1 MAELYF
7 KVKSD
12 WEEVVK
18 LRTEVMRLEN
28 QLNQFNGKAPLE
40 VLDKMCSELTTA
52 KTRLTE
58 LVNAAA
64 VEGSKLDG
72 AFKKGIT
79 IDVSTPM
86 GQLKAF
92 DDELQKMSSNLNAYF
107 DTLKGKL
114 VDMVSVLG
122 DGKTI
127 ADNIKVNE
135 ENLAKIDELNRLNA
149 ELREQI
155 KQIQQELDR
164 QQAAWQQVQNTIS
177 GNKQAIDGLTQSQ
190 HQQAQA
196 SAESV
201 ARMNAAIDEET
212 RKNEAAKKS
221 WEDKKAEIESLQA
234 ELQKY
239 QAAYDRVMQLK
250 PEDGRLK
257 RWWRETQFASAA
269 NNGEVDNATIQHV
282 VGLNSKIEEL
292 KQRIKDAQK
301 EEKALSDQFASS
313 SRRVDELR
321 DSVDSTLSPL
331 RQMQQAED
339 AASKALRLDSARAML
354 RGITQEMDEAIDKM
368 RTLEGDAERYRDY
381 INKLENGDTS
391 VLNNGQDAATEL
403 ANARAE
409 LEKCEAE
416 LEKQKEE
423 YNDLA
428 KYQEQYKQQIVDAS
442 GHQMRMRTQI
452 MQTREEMMKM
462 IAEGKAGTPEFQQLS
477 EKAGEM
483 RKQMALANATMEYF
497 ANPSRHLEGLKS
509 ALQGVAGSA
518 SLVTGIMGV
527 FNTNSEKMAAIQTKI
542 QSYLGI
548 IVGLETAYATV
559 KKTSNAMLLIS
570 EVQTLALAKAKTY
583 ETIATEAGTIAT
595 MKAAAAQAFFNTVAK
610 MNPYLLLVSGI
621 GLLCGAIWGLTKVL
635 KSESEEEKRLQ
646 KEREARIKEAREAH
660 ERWANDVASSAGKQI
675 ASYENLRRKW
685 KELGNDMTAKKK
697 FIDDNKDAF
706 HDLGWAVNNVADAE
720 NLFTKNTQAVIN
732 AMLARAKAAAYQTA
746 IADEYTKSIK
756 KRDQIDNTV
765 AGGGYRKVYKEGD
778 RLTNDQIQAL
788 NQQYGVNLSATSL
801 DPRTQIKGVAFST
814 DSKLTAASAAYLTS
828 LEAKDATKR
837 WKNNVDALNR
847 ETEERV
853 GYLTKGLEQAVK
865 MQEQAVKAVGVQ
877 EWQGGNA
884 GNRNSAKGNSPDEIL
899 KRQLEQEQEAERI
912 RIQNQLL
919 QQQAVIDQMDEG
931 AEKELEQMR
940 LNHKKRMTEL
950 DNEEQEILNKKIEAA
965 SSDKKG
971 NTIKGFYTSGQYR
984 NVQLTDEDMLG
995 VNSKRIS
1002 ESEKYFDNLISVFKK
1017 IESSAD
1023 APMRKMELLESA
1035 YKEVAIAAS
1044 DMGDGDAAKKFV
1056 EEAERQYRE
1065 GLNNINQQRLESL
1078 YDNLREFGTVQQ
1090 QMFAIEQS
1098 YNKKIAEEKDPSK
1111 KAMLERQKQ
1120 SQLSSVNAQNLA
1132 MGIDWSTAF
1141 EGVGNVL
1148 SDVAKETLKKVEEY
1162 MQTAEFKK
1170 LDAKDKKSYT
1180 DLRSE
1185 LRKETGGNS
1194 TSAFNFSIWGE
1205 ISKNVKDYQDS
1216 IKKLKAAQEAHNA
1229 AVQDLRDAERDMET
1243 ALKSGSKKQIEAAQ
1257 AVLDAANDAVNVTSD
1272 EQTDAEDKSE
1282 AAKKK
1287 LADNTE
1293 KAANGIQNF
1302 TNYVNEMAS
1311 GSLYGFAN
1319 GISKLVT
1326 SLAKGSDG
1334 VGKSLNELGGKIGGI
1349 IGAILQIIDALGD
1362 DPAQFINDLLNKIA
1376 KVVETI
1382 LADLPN
1388 LIANIVEGVGNI
1400 VGGVVSGV
1408 GKLFGF
1414 DMSGIFGGGTEN
1426 FDAAVEKWGYLL
1438 DTWKENLEY
1447 EKSLMKEAYGSK
1459 VTEIQNK
1466 TVDYLRQSQQAAAQM
1481 YRGWASDGAG
1491 WFSHSNGYEANRD
1504 ANWSYLWQ
1512 YDKELAKRVGASEKS
1527 FFGIDELK
1535 YIDNGDISNL
1545 FDLPVEQL
1553 KELKYNNSQFWQSLS
1568 EEARK
1573 YLEQIIELEDEIK
1586 QLEQEAREQL
1596 TATSFDTVV
1605 SDFEQALAK
1614 MDSTAEDFA
1623 DNFEKYMQNAV
1634 INSLMLAKY
1643 KKQLE
1648 EWYSSFAAAMDSGD
1662 ELTKE
1667 EQKALKDDYDRIV
1680 KAAIAERD
1688 NLRDTFGWETDPAKQ
1703 EADKKGFAGMSQDL
1717 GEELNGRFTAVQIA
1731 GENVSAQMNV
1741 AVPILT
1747 GIGVSASRT
1756 ADMVEGIGRVAD
1768 DMLTNIVECYSELNM
1783 IRTTTDEML
1792 PIMKEN
1798 KKTLE
1803 KIEKNTKNI

>member
-79 IDVSTPM
+79 IDMSTPT

-92 DDELQKMSSNLNAYF
+92 DDELIKMCANLNAYF

-114 VDMVSVLG
+114 QDLVSVLG
-122 DGKTI
+122 SGNTI
-127 ADNIKVNE
+127 ADNIKVN
-135 ENLAKIDELNRLNA
+135 D
-149 ELREQI
+149 
-155 KQIQQELDR
+155 
-164 QQAAWQQVQNTIS
+164 
-177 GNKQAIDGLTQSQ
+177 
-190 HQQAQA
+190 
-196 SAESV
+196 
-201 ARMNAAIDEET
+201 
-212 RKNEAAKKS
+212 
-221 WEDKKAEIESLQA
+221 
-234 ELQKY
+234 
-239 QAAYDRVMQLK
+239 
-250 PEDGRLK
+250 
-257 RWWRETQFASAA
+257 
-269 NNGEVDNATIQHV
+269 DNIA
-282 VGLNSKIEEL
+282 KIEEL
-292 KQRIKDAQK
+292 KRQNAELMELVKKRQEELEK
-301 EEKALSDQFASS
+301 EREIYNQ
-313 SRRVDELR
+313 
-321 DSVDSTLSPL
+321 
-331 RQMQQAED
+331 
-339 AASKALRLDSARAML
+339 
-354 RGITQEMDEAIDKM
+354 
-368 RTLEGDAERYRDY
+368 
-381 INKLENGDTS
+381 
-391 VLNNGQDAATEL
+391 L
-403 ANARAE
+403 ANAVRTNNTSAIDMMTNKATESASQIKAKIKEANAE
-409 LEKCEAE
+409 VAKQNVIVEEISEAY
-416 LEKQKEE
+416 EKQQAKVDKLEAKLANLKSFYGESRQSYNGQAQIIDAEE
-423 YNDLA
+423 NLRKAHQELITIKTDLITAKDEQKQLNDMVAEYEHQL
-428 KYQEQYKQQIVDAS
+428 EDA
-442 GHQMRMRTQI
+442 GNKAIRMRTQI
-452 MQTREEMMKM
+452 MNAREAMMQL
-462 IAEGKAGTPEFQQLS
+462 IAAGMTGTPEFHKIT
-477 EKAGEM
+477 EEAGAM
-483 RKQMALANATMEYF
+483 RRQMQLANATMEYF

-548 IVGLETAYATV
+548 IIGLETAYATV

-778 RLTNDQIQAL
+778 RLTNDQIKAL
-788 NQQYGVNLSATSL
+788 NQQYGINLSATSL
-801 DPRTQIKGVAFST
+801 NPKTQIKGVSFST

-837 WKNNVDALNR
+837 WKDNVEALNK

-884 GNRNSAKGNSPDEIL
+884 GSGNRTKGNSPDEIL
-899 KRQLEQEQEAERI
+899 KRQIEQEQEAERT

-919 QQQAVIDQMDEG
+919 QQQAVIDQMDDG
-931 AEKELEQMR
+931 AEKELAQMR

-950 DNEEQEILNKKIEAA
+950 DNEEREVLNKKIEAA
-965 SSDKKG
+965 SNDKKG
-971 NTIKGFYTSGQYR
+971 NPIKGFYTSGQYR

-1065 GLNNINQQRLESL
+1065 GLQNINQQRLESL
-1078 YDNLREFGTVQQ
+1078 YDYLREFGTVQQ
-1090 QMFAIEQS
+1090 QMFALEQS

-1194 TSAFNFSIWGE
+1194 TSAFNFGIWGE

-1302 TNYVNEMAS
+1302 ANYVNEMAN

-1334 VGKSLNELGGKIGGI
+1334 VGKSLSELGGKIGGI

-1362 DPAQFINDLLNKIA
+1362 DPAQFINDLLDKVA
-1376 KVVETI
+1376 KVVEKI
-1382 LADLPN
+1382 LSDLPN

-1426 FDAAVEKWGYLL
+1426 FDAAVERWGYLL

-1466 TVDYLRQSQQAAAQM
+1466 TVDYLRQSQQAAAAT
-1481 YRGWASDGAG
+1481 YRAWASDGAG

-1504 ANWSYLWQ
+1504 AKWSYLWQ
-1512 YDKELAKRVGASEKS
+1512 YDQELAKQMGASEQE
-1527 FFGIDELK
+1527 FFNQFK
-1535 YIDNGDISNL
+1535 YIATGDIGRL
-1545 FDLPVEQL
+1545 FDLSVEQL

-1573 YLEQIIELEDEIK
+1573 YLEQIIELEDEIE
-1586 QLEQEAREQL
+1586 QLELEAREQL
-1596 TATSFDTVV
+1596 TATSFDAIV

-1623 DNFEKYMQNAV
+1623 GNFEKYMQNAV

-1648 EWYSSFAAAMDSGD
+1648 EWYASFAAAMDSGD

-1667 EQKALKDDYDRIV
+1667 EQQALKDDYDRIV
-1680 KAAIAERD
+1680 QAAIAERD
-1688 NLRDTFGWETDPAKQ
+1688 NLRDTFGWETDAAKQ
-1703 EADKKGFAGMSQDL
+1703 EADKKGFAAMSQDT
-1717 GEELNGRFTAVQIA
+1717 GEELNGRFTALQIA
-1731 GENVSAQMNV
+1731 GENISEQTNAI
-1741 AVPILT
+1741 VPVLT
-1747 GIGVSASRT
+1747 DIGVSTSRT
-1756 ADMVEGIGRVAD
+1756 AEMVEGIGRVAD